1 MDNNQNQNQAPY
13 QVPYQPQQTIIVV
26 GQNDKKSPVLAFF
39 LTFFFGPLGLFYA
52 SITGGIVMLILDVFV
67 AFFTFGIGLLFTNI
81 ICVIWAL
88 TAVSKYNKKN
98 SNPHQFQQFQHPQQ
112 QTNAY
117 QAPRQEQTN
126 PIIQSPPTQ
135 QFSNTPPVEQ
145 QFTQTN
151 VGNQTQNDIGET
163 VSNVLNSFAEWVK
176 KNKKALLIGVGFVI
190 GLTVLLTVVR
200 IISSIRTATTVIG
213 WLTPAQTKRV
223 EPTPVVTS
231 HAAASTPVT
240 STPVTSTPVTS
251 TLDTAITPTAIPVP
265 TKPIPKVTPS
275 ATTNSIGY
283 VQTEKG
289 SDLRLRTL
297 PKIDSEITA
306 TIPNK
311 TAIIILG
318 YEESYSV
325 VNGENGKWC
334 QINYDGKV
342 GWVWGNF
349 IVKKPAQ

>member
-1 MDNNQNQNQAPY
+1 MADNNQNQNQA
-13 QVPYQPQQTIIVV
+13 PYQPQQTIIVV
-26 GQNDKKSPVLAFF
+26 GQNDKKSTVLAFF

-67 AFFTFGIGLLFTNI
+67 AFYTFGFGLFFTNI
-81 ICVIWAL
+81 ICVIWAMS
-88 TAVSKYNKKN
+88 AVNKYNKKN
-98 SNPHQFQQFQHPQQ
+98 NNPHQFQQFQQPQQ
-112 QTNAY
+112 QTNVY
-117 QAPRQEQTN
+117 QEPPQQHTN

-145 QFTQTN
+145 QFIQPN
-151 VGNQTQNDIGET
+151 VGNQTQNDTGEA
-163 VSNVLNSFAEWVK
+163 VSNVINTFADWVT
-176 KNKKALLIGVGFVI
+176 KNKKALLIGVVFVI

-200 IISSIRTATTVIG
+200 TISSIRFVKTTIG
-213 WLTPAQTKRV
+213 LLGSTQAKTI

-231 HAAASTPVT
+231 S
-240 STPVTSTPVTS
+240 PVTS
-251 TLDTAITPTAIPVP
+251 TLDTAITPPAIPVP
-265 TKPIPKVTPS
+265 MTPIPKFTPS
-275 ATTNSIGY
+275 ATNNSIGY

-289 SDLRLRTL
+289 SDLRLHTL

-318 YEESYSV
+318 YEDSYSV
-325 VNGENGKWC
+325 VNGVNGKWC

-342 GWVWGNF
+342 GWVWGNY
-349 IVKKPAQ
+349 IVKNSEK

>member
-1 MDNNQNQNQAPY
+1 MADNNQNQNQAPY

-52 SITGGIVMLILDVFV
+52 SVTGGIVMLILDVFV

-81 ICVIWAL
+81 ICVIWAM

-98 SNPHQFQQFQHPQQ
+98 SNPHQFQQFQQP
-112 QTNAY
+112 
-117 QAPRQEQTN
+117 QEQTN

-135 QFSNTPPVEQ
+135 QFSNTPRVEQ
-145 QFTQTN
+145 QFTQPN

-163 VSNVLNSFAEWVK
+163 VSNALNAFADWVT
-176 KNKKALLIGVGFVI
+176 KNKKALFIGVGFVI

-200 IISSIRTATTVIG
+200 TISSIRFVKNTIG
-213 WLTPAQTKRV
+213 LLGSTQAKTI
-223 EPTPVVTS
+223 EPTRVVTS
-231 HAAASTPVT
+231 PAAA

-251 TLDTAITPTAIPVP
+251 TLDTAITAITPPEMPVP
-265 TKPIPKVTPS
+265 TTPIPKVTPS

-289 SDLRLRTL
+289 SDLRLHTL
-297 PKIDSEITA
+297 PKIDSEIIA
-306 TIPNK
+306 KIPDK

-349 IVKKPAQ
+349 IIKKPTQ

>member
-1 MDNNQNQNQAPY
+1 MADNNQNQNQAPY

-26 GQNDKKSPVLAFF
+26 GQDKKSPVLAFF

-98 SNPHQFQQFQHPQQ
+98 SNPHQFQQFQQPQQ

-117 QAPRQEQTN
+117 QTPSQQQTN
-126 PIIQSPPTQ
+126 PIIQSSPTQ

-163 VSNVLNSFAEWVK
+163 VSNVLNSFAEWVT

-200 IISSIRTATTVIG
+200 TISSMRFIKTTIG
-213 WLTPAQTKRV
+213 LLGSTQAKTIEPA
-223 EPTPVVTS
+223 PIVTS
-231 HAAASTPVT
+231 PPVSATPVT
-240 STPVTSTPVTS
+240 ATPIIS
-251 TLDTAITPTAIPVP
+251 TLDTAITAITPPAIPVP

-297 PKIDSEITA
+297 PKIDSEIIA

-342 GWVWGNF
+342 GWVWGNYV
-349 IVKKPAQ
+349 VKNSEK